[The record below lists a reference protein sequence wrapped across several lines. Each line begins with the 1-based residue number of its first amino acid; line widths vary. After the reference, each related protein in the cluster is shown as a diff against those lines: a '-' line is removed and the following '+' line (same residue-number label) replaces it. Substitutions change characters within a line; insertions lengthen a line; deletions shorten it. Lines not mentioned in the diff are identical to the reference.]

1 MARLTAIV
9 CALAMLGAAAWL
21 TWTHKIGALIVLD
34 PERVLTLIA
43 LLTINASVLFVAAH
57 PTRAVSRSL
66 GLRSALGA
74 ARSASINV
82 GAAAFFVIDAALGA
96 SALSDVTAPAW
107 LGAFL
112 VPAAAAFVL
121 FVATLG
127 ARPEESD
134 EISDEDIAEAAL
146 ILTES
151 QRRWS
156 WRAVFEMT
164 ASMATTRTII
174 LAVYFA
180 WLVAGLAAF
189 DWLSKAFLKA
199 QPLTLDELRATGV
212 AAIVQ
217 GGELLTQGWIWF
229 LFVFVVIV
237 PSLLILS
244 AAAWYRYQMRRER
257 ARLYSLSQSPVAR
270 LMTQSEIQFLQRRIE
285 RPLLAEA
292 RALAQRRNGQRA
304 VS

>member
-1 MARLTAIV
+1 LAAIV

-21 TWTHKIGALIVLD
+21 TWAHKIGTLIALD
-34 PERVLTLIA
+34 PERTLTLIA

-66 GLRSALGA
+66 GWRSALGA

-96 SALSDVTAPAW
+96 SALSDATAPLW
-107 LGAFL
+107 LDAFL
-112 VPAAAAFVL
+112 VPAAAALVL

-189 DWLSKAFLKA
+189 DWLSKAFLKS

-212 AAIVQ
+212 AAIAQ
-217 GGELLTQGWIWF
+217 GGALLTQGWVWF

-244 AAAWYRYQMRRER
+244 AAVWYRYQMRRER

-270 LMTQSEIQFLQRRIE
+270 LMTHSEIQFLQRRIE

-292 RALAQRRNGQRA
+292 RALAQQRNRERA

>member
-1 MARLTAIV
+1 
-9 CALAMLGAAAWL
+9 ML
-21 TWTHKIGALIVLD
+21 
-34 PERVLTLIA
+34 
-43 LLTINASVLFVAAH
+43 VAG
-57 PTRAVSRSL
+57 
-66 GLRSALGA
+66 GLRIG
-74 ARSASINV
+74 
-82 GAAAFFVIDAALGA
+82 
-96 SALSDVTAPAW
+96 
-107 LGAFL
+107 
-112 VPAAAAFVL
+112 
-121 FVATLG
+121 
-127 ARPEESD
+127 
-134 EISDEDIAEAAL
+134 
-146 ILTES
+146 ILP
-151 QRRWS
+151 
-156 WRAVFEMT
+156 
-164 ASMATTRTII
+164 
-174 LAVYFA
+174 A

-189 DWLSKAFLKA
+189 DWLSKAFLKP
-199 QPLTLDELRATGV
+199 QPLTIDELRATGV